1 MKESNRRNFLRRIV
15 TLTASAGVAGLLL
28 DRLPGKSVI
37 QPVQATSGGG
47 PGGDLVIDSSLN
59 NSPPTTANTGTGTTE
74 LDTPGN
80 PGFLV
85 ASTGSGAALQ
95 GTCTAG
101 TGVLGTTTT
110 GWGVQGVAG
119 TATSGSGATALAGF
133 AGNPGAIPIVAQG
146 DTGQTANLQEWR
158 GSSGAL
164 SVVTA
169 SGSLGIGTNAPNYP
183 LQINTIYSYGLYLN
197 ALYGAAGIAV
207 NAPSGSASTFDWQTA
222 GTLEWR
228 LLKQT
233 DNSLLIVNAGGT
245 PVIAMYQT
253 GTVALAPYSG
263 NVGIGTTTPS
273 HLIQLAGGAYS
284 DGSTWNNSSS
294 VRWKENIDPLT
305 DGVTFLKQLHPVSYN
320 YRKAP
325 AKRTMGFIAEEIGK
339 VLPTIVDWDKAEL
352 GYAEGYDH
360 VAILA
365 LAVQALKEL
374 AERNSEQQSTIEVMK
389 EQQDQFKNENEKLL
403 ERIVILERAVKQ
415 FAAS

>member
-1 MKESNRRNFLRRIV
+1 MKEPNRRNFIRRIV
-15 TLTASAGVAGLLL
+15 TLTASAGVIGLLL

-37 QPVQATSGGG
+37 EPVRATSGGG
-47 PGGDLVIDSSLN
+47 SGGNLVIDSSLN
-59 NSPPTTANTGTGTTE
+59 NSPSTTANTGTGTTE

-85 ASTGSGAALQ
+85 VSAPSSNGAALQ
-95 GTCTAG
+95 GTCAAG
-101 TGVLGTTTT
+101 TGVMGTTTT
-110 GWGVQGVAG
+110 GTGVQGVAG

-146 DTGQTANLQEWR
+146 DTGQSANLQEWR

-183 LQINTIYSYGLYLN
+183 LQIDTIYNYGLYVN

-233 DNSLLIVNAGGT
+233 DNSWLLVNAYGS
-245 PVIAMYQT
+245 PMIAAYQS
-253 GTVALAPYSG
+253 GILALDPYGG
-263 NVGIGTTTPS
+263 NVGIGTLLPS

-294 VRWKENIDPLT
+294 IRWKENIDPLT
-305 DGVTFLKQLHPVSYN
+305 DGVTALKQLHPVSYN
-320 YRKAP
+320 YKKAS

-339 VLPTIVDWDKAEL
+339 VLPTIVDWDKAEP

-365 LAVQALKEL
+365 LAVQALKEQQTQIEEL
-374 AERNSEQQSTIEVMK
+374 RSEIK
-389 EQQDQFKNENEKLL
+389 ELK
-403 ERIVILERAVKQ
+403 RIVKQ
-415 FAAS
+415 SAST